1 MNLIVGK
8 SYKLR
13 IKIGDRILTY
23 TCKVLEIDSDF
34 ITFEDKF
41 GETHSFNRST
51 VMSYSEVKDGKN

>member
-1 MNLIVGK
+1 MNLIIGK

-13 IKIGDRILTY
+13 IKIGDRVLTY
-23 TCKVLEIDSDF
+23 TCKVLEIDADF

-51 VMSYSEVKDGKN
+51 IMSYAEVKNGRN